1 MKRGVASVMCLV
13 LIVASAMAVAAD
25 IGPFRCD
32 MSKLKPC
39 LEATQKPGVPPSKE
53 CCKVLTA
60 LFQVKPQPES
70 LGSYCTSLFHFPRN
84 AASVSK
90 RNIPARLKTKLP
102 LPNNKTDGFP
112 RVGPQGSTATRA
124 KIIRLRMSS
133 CSVAACVVWECWGV
147 RLQRVLQL
155 D

>member
-60 LFQVKPQPES
+60 LFQVKPQVIAANCLCRLATSAEARKLGVILYLALS
-70 LGSYCTSLFHFPRN
+70 L
-84 AASVSK
+84 
-90 RNIPARLKTKLP
+90 
-102 LPNNKTDGFP
+102 
-112 RVGPQGSTATRA
+112 PQKCG
-124 KIIRLRMSS
+124 IRLEAQYP
-133 CSVAACVVWECWGV
+133 CPPKN
-147 RLQRVLQL
+147 
-155 D
+155 